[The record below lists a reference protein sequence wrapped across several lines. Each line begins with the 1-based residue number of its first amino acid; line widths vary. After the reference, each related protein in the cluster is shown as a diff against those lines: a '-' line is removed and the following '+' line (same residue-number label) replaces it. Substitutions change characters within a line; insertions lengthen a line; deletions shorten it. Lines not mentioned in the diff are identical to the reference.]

1 MALRV
6 VLTSI
11 LIGLILTACGG
22 GGPSLDARVLQLHL
36 TYSIEGPTDAVMQGT
51 GGAAATGS
59 TVECRLTGGGRPVLG
74 TAVAN
79 ETGSFEM
86 PLDLEL
92 MPRNLPDAETFRQLN
107 DMVECRSGTG
117 SWVTPLRQPMVR
129 TE

>member
-1 MALRV
+1 MTLRV
-6 VLTSI
+6 VLTTI
-11 LIGLILTACGG
+11 LIGLVLTACGD

-36 TYSIEGPTDAVMQGT
+36 TYSIEGPTEAIMQGT

-59 TVECRLTGGGRPVLG
+59 TVECRLTAEGRPVLG

-79 ETGSFEM
+79 ETGSFDM
-86 PLDLEL
+86 PLDLDL
-92 MPRNLPDAETFRQLN
+92 LPQRIPNAETFRQLN

-117 SWVTPLRQPMVR
+117 SWVNPLRQPLVR